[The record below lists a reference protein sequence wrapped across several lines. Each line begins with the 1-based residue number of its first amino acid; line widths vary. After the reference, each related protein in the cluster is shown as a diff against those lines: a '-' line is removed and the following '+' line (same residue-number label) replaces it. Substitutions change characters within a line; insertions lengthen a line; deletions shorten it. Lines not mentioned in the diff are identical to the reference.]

1 MEDVLIP
8 LVVVPTIFVALPWL
22 IFHYI
27 SKWKTASALTTEDE
41 KLLDDLYDLARRLDD
56 RMSTI
61 ERIIQ
66 ADNPNWR
73 SVASDPIGSALE
85 ELDID
90 IPFLELRVSH
100 QAAVE
105 SLVCCHSC
113 DYELVE
119 CLLHPRDGLR
129 PVRCPHDQLGEEGIV
144 MQCDF
149 ISHVNAAIPPHSR
162 TTRHPQVFDAAG
174 GGQEAA

>member
-8 LVVVPTIFVALPWL
+8 LIVVPTIFVALPWI

-41 KLLDDLYDLARRLDD
+41 KLLDDLYELARRLDD

-73 SVASDPIGSALE
+73 SVATDPVGSALE
-85 ELDID
+85 DRSERILEDNDRVVERID
-90 IPFLELRVSH
+90 RSN
-100 QAAVE
+100 
-105 SLVCCHSC
+105 
-113 DYELVE
+113 
-119 CLLHPRDGLR
+119 R
-129 PVRCPHDQLGEEGIV
+129 P
-144 MQCDF
+144 
-149 ISHVNAAIPPHSR
+149 SR
-162 TTRHPQVFDAAG
+162 RT
-174 GGQEAA
+174 